1 MNTSNSASTQHSN
14 QQLFRFVI
22 RSCIRPS
29 KNTSRIATLSM
40 SLTTNRVSR
49 SSGGITVAI
58 FFISECEEKIKSI
71 YEDTENFE
79 EQEKALTATLAR
91 LDENLE
97 EKRNHHAQLVSR
109 FRESI
114 LDGENTSF
122 GYVRKWNY
130 LLHAAKSFCIHFH
143 FLDFTN

>member
-1 MNTSNSASTQHSN
+1 
-14 QQLFRFVI
+14 
-22 RSCIRPS
+22 
-29 KNTSRIATLSM
+29 M
-40 SLTTNRVSR
+40 SLTTSRVSH
-49 SSGGITVAI
+49 SFGITAAN

-114 LDGENTSF
+114 LGGENTSF
-122 GYVRKWNY
+122 GYARRWNY
-130 LLHAAKSFCIHFH
+130 LLNTAKSYLHTFS
-143 FLDFTN
+143 LWDFTN